1 VSASRL
7 LSLIA
12 ILIFVAGV
20 VLTVQAG
27 IATSNV
33 VSSPKAALDQ
43 HERHTSPINLSAAAA
58 EQARLEYRQGEWLA
72 GTGPSARTVVALDQ
86 HDRHSS
92 LMNATNQPQMEYR
105 RGEWYAGSN
114 TNMVV
119 FDVEQTRLAWRPSK
133 EPEGD

>member
-12 ILIFVAGV
+12 IVIFVAGV

-43 HERHTSPINLSAAAA
+43 HERHTSPISLSAAAA
-58 EQARLEYRQGEWLA
+58 EQARLEYRHGEWTA
-72 GTGPSARTVVALDQ
+72 GDNLYAPLDAHERHATANTTAEQARLD
-86 HDRHSS
+86 
-92 LMNATNQPQMEYR
+92 YR
-105 RGEWYAGSN
+105 RGEWYAGRAASPAK
-114 TNMVV
+114 
-119 FDVEQTRLAWRPSK
+119 FDVEQARLQWRA
-133 EPEGD
+133 GV